1 MNNPFKGI
9 VVPAITPYRDD
20 LTLDIDG
27 MASVLTFFDKNPYLD
42 GLFIT
47 GATGEYDV
55 LTPEERRQIID
66 LAIELKLQKNWIPNT
81 TSLDHDQSL
90 ELTRYAVSRGVRT
103 VGVIFP
109 HTCKTFAN
117 ARAFISQIVALGPD
131 VFIYQTG
138 NTPYPLSVA
147 EMGELVASGG
157 VIGIKDSCSP
167 KDFNRHIGYITQ
179 LGNRITVIQG
189 VEMLYLPSLSMGV
202 SGVIGGGC
210 NVYPQLFQ
218 QIRQAYENGEND
230 RAARLQKQVNELIDL
245 VYLEG
250 SGNESIKFY
259 LSLCGVSI
267 GTASR
272 KTKVPLSADKME
284 KIKAIHYQLLETI

>member
-1 MNNPFKGI
+1 MNNPFQGI

-20 LTLDIDG
+20 LSLDIEG
-27 MASVLTFFDKNPYLD
+27 VAAVLTYFDQNPYLN

-47 GATGEYDV
+47 GATGEYDM

-66 LAIELKLQKNWIPNT
+66 LAIDLKLHKDWIPNT
-81 TSLDHDQSL
+81 ASLDYDQSL
-90 ELTRYAVSRGVRT
+90 HLTQYAVSRGIRT

-109 HTCKTFAN
+109 ETCKTFAD
-117 ARAFISQIVALGPD
+117 AKAFIKQILSLGPNI
-131 VFIYQTG
+131 FIYQTG

-147 EMGELVASGG
+147 EMSELVSSGG

-167 KDFNRHIGYITQ
+167 KDFNRHISYITQ
-179 LGNRITVIQG
+179 LGDRITVIQG

-202 SGVIGGGC
+202 RGVIGGGC

-218 QIRQAYENGEND
+218 QIRRAYENGENE
-230 RAARLQKQVNELIDL
+230 RAAQLQRQVNEMIDL
-245 VYLEG
+245 IYQEG
-250 SGNESIKFY
+250 SGNESIKYY
-259 LSLCGVSI
+259 LSLCGVPI

-272 KTKVPLSADKME
+272 KTKAPLSAGKMA
-284 KIKAIHYQLLETI
+284 KMKTLHYQLLEKK

>member
-1 MNNPFKGI
+1 MNNPFHGI
-9 VVPAITPYRDD
+9 VVPVITPYRDD
-20 LTLDIDG
+20 LSLDIEG
-27 MASVLTFFDKNPYLD
+27 MASVLKFFDQNPYLD

-55 LTPEERRQIID
+55 LTPEERKLIID
-66 LAIELKLQKNWIPNT
+66 LAIELKLEKNWIPNT
-81 TSLDHDQSL
+81 ASLDYDQSI
-90 ELTRYAVSRGVRT
+90 ELTRYAVSRGIRT
-103 VGVIFP
+103 VGIIFP
-109 HTCKTFAN
+109 HACKTFAD
-117 ARAFISQIVALGPD
+117 ARDFIKQILTLSPN

-167 KDFNRHIGYITQ
+167 RDFTRHIGYITQ
-179 LGNRITVIQG
+179 LGDRITVIQG

-202 SGVIGGGC
+202 QGVIGGGC
-210 NVYPQLFQ
+210 NVYPQLFH

-250 SGNESIKFY
+250 SGNESIKYY
-259 LSLCGVSI
+259 LSLCGVPV

-272 KTKVPLSADKME
+272 KARTPLSADKME
-284 KIKAIHYQLLETI
+284 KIKTLHYQLLETN

>member
-1 MNNPFKGI
+1 MNNPFHGI
-9 VVPAITPYRDD
+9 VVPVITPYRDD
-20 LTLDIDG
+20 LTLDIEG
-27 MASVLTFFDKNPYLD
+27 MAAVLQYFDQNPYLD

-55 LTPEERRQIID
+55 LTHEERKQIID
-66 LAIELKLQKNWIPNT
+66 LAIELKLQKDWIPNT
-81 TSLDHDQSL
+81 ASLDYDQSL
-90 ELTRYAVSRGVRT
+90 ALTRYAVSRGIRT

-109 HTCKTFAN
+109 AACKSFAD
-117 ARAFISQIVALGPD
+117 ARDFIKQILALGPN

-147 EMGELVASGG
+147 EMSELVASGG

-167 KDFNRHIGYITQ
+167 KDFNRHISYITQ
-179 LGNRITVIQG
+179 LGDRITVIQG

-202 SGVIGGGC
+202 RGVIGGGC

-245 VYLEG
+245 IYQEG
-250 SGNESIKFY
+250 SGNESIKYY
-259 LSLCGVSI
+259 LSLCGVPI
-267 GTASR
+267 RTASR
-272 KTKVPLSADKME
+272 KTKTPLSAGKMA
-284 KIKAIHYQLLETI
+284 KMKTLHYQLLEKK